1 MSEVFGITLDNEE
14 TAAEIERE
22 FVENDKDGDG
32 LINEDEFQDLLEEA
46 RDNTET
52 EEEITP
58 IKEANQDND
67 NEEETAPTDKDKGSS
82 ELTVPEPDTGAT

>member
-58 IKEANQDND
+58 IEETSLND
-67 NEEETAPTDKDKGSS
+67 ETEEEIAPLEEYEQVAEVKEEETT
-82 ELTVPEPDTGAT
+82 